1 MFLLNNGII
10 FVFYEYN
17 LSDNCNLHCYRM
29 NSIRRKRCHP
39 LQDVKLH
46 IRLKSDKAV
55 IEERYINV
63 YKGRGVFSTVDICKG
78 DFVVEYRG
86 ELLSE
91 KESFKRKNG
100 YSEAKSVFLY
110 DFQWKGKNWCID
122 ASQEDKSLGRL
133 VNDEHRNP
141 NCRMKVVD
149 VEGSPHLCL
158 FAVRDILSGEEINYN
173 YGDSDWPWRRQ
184 VAVSS
189 PPKEKSVQ
197 NDSQIPQLES
207 GYIEAMDDSHAK
219 KNKSLMDKQMTQA
232 SDSFGEVMTAERKRK
247 TSVVAVS
254 SPPKEKSVQND
265 SQIPQLESGYIEAM
279 DDSHAKKN
287 KSLMDKQMTQASDSF
302 GEVMTAE
309 RKRKTSVVAVS
320 SPPKEKSVQ
329 NDSQIPQLESGYIE
343 AMDDSHAKKN
353 KSLMDKQMTQ
363 ASDSFGEV
371 MTAERKRKTS
381 VVAVSSPPKEK
392 SVQNDSQIPQLESGY
407 IEAMDD
413 SHAKKNK
420 SLMDKQMTQAS
431 DSFGEVMT
439 AERKRKTSVARLQKL
454 KRHHNKCLEHYVMED
469 NERRRLEKERTL
481 LLCKVSQINEKLESG
496 SGLPSAS
503 DEFGHLSADQVEE
516 TVMNTYSSSD
526 VSEYTDYS
534 DVDYVPDSD
543 GSSSDE
549 SNQSISLSP
558 DVKKTQTSQRFP
570 ELSRRKQQIHNEPT
584 KTRKSSQLLT
594 QDFPHS
600 EESVFACNS
609 ISVPSSQSVQGK
621 YTKKQYCL
629 FCGKPYSKIARH
641 LESAHSDEKE
651 VAKALQ
657 FSKNSRERHI
667 QLSILRKRGNFTHNV
682 DTVRGGS
689 GNMVACYRPT
699 KTRKAKDYIHC
710 LHCQGLYSKGTL
722 WKHIKI
728 CPQNPDPS
736 EGGKKYVRSL
746 CAMSTPVGLDVSQS
760 FKDVLCNMAYNE
772 ISAIVRSDRCILQL
786 GQHFFNK
793 IGSDKGKHDYIRQKL
808 REIGRLLQEA
818 RKCTPLHNMEDFVI
832 PSNFPHVVKAVKVV
846 AGYNEE
852 THSYQIPS
860 LAMKLGHS
868 LKKIASIVESNA
880 TIVGD
885 NDLAKSVRRY
895 LQVHQAKWSECIS
908 SCALTTLREAKWN
921 TPQLLPFT
929 QDVKLL
935 HSHLEKKQEEMLR
948 LLKICPS
955 RDSYTGLTKV
965 TLTQVILFNRRR
977 EGEVS
982 KMHMSIFASRNKK
995 ELHDDLAICMSDFER
1010 KLCQHFMRLEI
1021 RGKRGRKVPV
1031 LLKPSMVH
1039 SMELLMEFR
1048 EQCGVPTENPFLFA
1062 RPGALSAYRGR
1073 DCIQQFAKE
1082 CGAKQPEALS
1092 STKLRKHIATMSK
1105 VLNLEENEADQLADF
1120 LGHDIR
1126 VHREYYRLP
1135 EGTLQLAKMSKV
1147 LMAMEEG
1154 TLSDFKGK
1162 KLDEIEINLDE
1173 KIDPRTIDDS
1183 SSSEE
1188 EEPDKQNDG
1197 LSEDYR
1203 SCDVQN
1209 LSVDSTQSHSEGV
1222 DVGRGGG
1229 KASSKRTWNVEEV
1242 KAVERHMMN
1251 FIRICRVPGKKECLQ
1266 CLNAEPEVLKSRTW
1280 TGVKF
1285 YIKNR
1290 ITALKRKGMM

>member
-184 VAVSS
+184 
-189 PPKEKSVQ
+189 
-197 NDSQIPQLES
+197 
-207 GYIEAMDDSHAK
+207 
-219 KNKSLMDKQMTQA
+219 
-232 SDSFGEVMTAERKRK
+232 
-247 TSVVAVS
+247 VAVS

>member
-247 TSVVAVS
+247 TSV
-254 SPPKEKSVQND
+254 
-265 SQIPQLESGYIEAM
+265 AM

-309 RKRKTSVVAVS
+309 RKRKTSV
-320 SPPKEKSVQ
+320 
-329 NDSQIPQLESGYIE
+329 

-363 ASDSFGEV
+363 TSDSFGEV
-371 MTAERKRKTS
+371 MTAERKRK
-381 VVAVSSPPKEK
+381 SS
-392 SVQNDSQIPQLESGY
+392 
-407 IEAMDD
+407 M
-413 SHAKKNK
+413 
-420 SLMDKQMTQAS
+420 
-431 DSFGEVMT
+431 
-439 AERKRKTSVARLQKL
+439 ARLQKL

>member
-287 KSLMDKQMTQASDSF
+287 KSLMDKQMTQTSDSF

-309 RKRKTSVVAVS
+309 RKRKS
-320 SPPKEKSVQ
+320 S
-329 NDSQIPQLESGYIE
+329 
-343 AMDDSHAKKN
+343 M
-353 KSLMDKQMTQ
+353 
-363 ASDSFGEV
+363 
-371 MTAERKRKTS
+371 
-381 VVAVSSPPKEK
+381 
-392 SVQNDSQIPQLESGY
+392 
-407 IEAMDD
+407 
-413 SHAKKNK
+413 
-420 SLMDKQMTQAS
+420 
-431 DSFGEVMT
+431 
-439 AERKRKTSVARLQKL
+439 ARLQKL